1 MKKTVIFCFIILSL
15 LFAQGLNDDYGGTW
29 EGAWFNNTYQT
40 TGAVY
45 IEIYINETSM
55 TYKTYTDIGGSV
67 FGLGDP
73 PPTQGQGSFTNTGVL
88 SVVSQGPLL
97 GDIVMN
103 LDPGTGTVSGGA
115 TNIPGGFPTSMAI
128 GGTATPQAMDLTYE
142 LVWPGGG
149 ADGTIN
155 LVKTSSSTPF
165 LVVEGE
171 NSLPEAYSLQQNY
184 PNPFNPRTTIR
195 YDLKQGG
202 FVTLTVYDMLG
213 REIRKM
219 VNEFQDPGQRLVQW
233 DGTNAAGR
241 PVSGGVY
248 LYSIQAGQYQETRKM
263 LLIK

>member
-103 LDPGTGTVSGGA
+103 LDPG
-115 TNIPGGFPTSMAI
+115 
-128 GGTATPQAMDLTYE
+128 
-142 LVWPGGG
+142 
-149 ADGTIN
+149 
-155 LVKTSSSTPF
+155 
-165 LVVEGE
+165 
-171 NSLPEAYSLQQNY
+171 
-184 PNPFNPRTTIR
+184 
-195 YDLKQGG
+195 
-202 FVTLTVYDMLG
+202 
-213 REIRKM
+213 
-219 VNEFQDPGQRLVQW
+219 QRLVQW